1 MEMWQWVMLFSAVA
15 INTAANVFRLYLE
28 FKNGKKL

>member
-1 MEMWQWVMLFSAVA
+1 MTFEMWLALFTVVS

-28 FKNGKKL
+28 LKNER

>member
-1 MEMWQWVMLFSAVA
+1 MTYEMAIVLLIAVS

-28 FKNGKKL
+28 FKNGRKL